1 MKGSMKV
8 ILPSGG
14 LRILIG

>member
-1 MKGSMKV
+1 MKV

>member
-1 MKGSMKV
+1 MKGSIKV

>member
-1 MKGSMKV
+1 MKGSIKV
-8 ILPSGG
+8 ILPSGW